1 MFVCLCLFSLS
12 PLSGMHVSSTSSTRL
27 LYLIYSSTRQHMFTV
42 CSLSGMH
49 LSSTRLLYLLYTP
62 TRQHMYTVCSL
73 SGIELSSPRLLY
85 LLYSSTRQHMYTVCS
100 RRGIHVLPSLDPS
113 STQFLSARPG
123 PARPCRSVYAVGY
136 IAIPTGNSIYCST
149 STDNSVI
156 RTHIF

>member
-1 MFVCLCLFSLS
+1 MPYASCLMFVCLCLFSLS

-62 TRQHMYTVCSL
+62 TRQHMYTVCS
-73 SGIELSSPRLLY
+73 
-85 LLYSSTRQHMYTVCS
+85 

-136 IAIPTGNSIYCST
+136 IAIPTGNSVYCST